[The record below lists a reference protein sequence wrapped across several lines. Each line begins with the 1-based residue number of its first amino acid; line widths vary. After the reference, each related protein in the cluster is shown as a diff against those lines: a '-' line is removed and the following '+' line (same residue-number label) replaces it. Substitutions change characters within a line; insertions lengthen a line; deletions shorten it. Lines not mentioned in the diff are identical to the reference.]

1 MDTKSA
7 IVRKQEALISELKD
21 QNKEQNVLIQI
32 QEEEID
38 SLKKLVK
45 QQEEKIA
52 ILTDELNQTVQ
63 VAKEISVIMDSI
75 IPKETM

>member
-1 MDTKSA
+1 MDTKSEV
-7 IVRKQEALISELKD
+7 IRKQDALISELKD

-32 QEEEID
+32 QEEEIN

-52 ILTDELNQTVQ
+52 ILTDEINQTVQ
-63 VAKEISVIMDSI
+63 VAKEISAIMDSI
-75 IPKETM
+75 LPKESM